1 MIHQFEIKMDG
12 YNTVFLLR
20 SNGIRAIEKASWK
33 YREIGKFSVGKFLV
47 ERSSFYL
54 EKFSLK

>member
-1 MIHQFEIKMDG
+1 MVTILQFP
-12 YNTVFLLR
+12 LH
-20 SNGIRAIEKASWK
+20 SNGIRVIEKVSWK
-33 YREIGKFSVGKFLV
+33 YREVGKFSVGKFLV